1 MRKVLNRIMVLFC
14 LGATA
19 LVVFPIYLDDHPW
32 PDRLRNVYEAHATL
46 DTGAINVVS
55 AIYLG
60 YRAFD
65 TLGETVVLLI
75 AVSGT
80 LAIIAGGF
88 SGAEKAVLKSR
99 WPSSSG
105 KEPLELIAGKLGL
118 IVLVF
123 GAYVM
128 AFGHLSPGG
137 GFQGGVVVASGL
149 LFLALG
155 EGGNRASR
163 LTDPEFLQKLEA
175 GAFLILLLAMT
186 VGMVAGSGF
195 LSIPSFG
202 GNTVNPVGYIVF
214 LNIALGLKVGA
225 GIGLICVIMIGDLH
239 R

>member
-1 MRKVLNRIMVLFC
+1 MKKALGILMALVC

-19 LVVFPIYLDDHPW
+19 LVTFPIFLDSRPW
-32 PDRLRNVYEAHATL
+32 PDGLRNVYEAKAYL
-46 DTGAINVVS
+46 ETGAINVVS

-65 TLGETVVLLI
+65 TLGEAIVLLI

-80 LAIIAGGF
+80 LAIIADGIPGSKGLATEF
-88 SGAEKAVLKSR
+88 RRQNSPAED
-99 WPSSSG
+99 
-105 KEPLELIAGKLGL
+105 PLELIAGKLGL
-118 IVLVF
+118 VVLVF

-155 EGGNRASR
+155 EKGRRTSR
-163 LTDPEFLQKLEA
+163 LTDPKSLQRLEA
-175 GAFLILLLAMT
+175 GAFLILLLAMAA
-186 VGMVAGSGF
+186 GMINRKAG
-195 LSIPSFG
+195 
-202 GNTVNPVGYIVF
+202 NPAEYIVF
-214 LNIALGLKVGA
+214 LNVVLGLKVGA
-225 GIGLICVIMIGDLH
+225 GIGLMCVAMIGDLH

>member
-14 LGATA
+14 CGATA

-88 SGAEKAVLKSR
+88 SGAEEAVLKSHR
-99 WPSSSG
+99 PSSSG

-186 VGMVAGSGF
+186 IGMVAGSGF
-195 LSIPSFG
+195 LSVPSFG

>member
-1 MRKVLNRIMVLFC
+1 MSKVLNKIMALFC

-19 LVVFPIYLDDHPW
+19 LVILPIYLNDRPW
-32 PDRLRNVYEAHATL
+32 PHQLRDAYEANATI

-65 TLGETVVLLI
+65 TLGETIVLLI

-80 LAIIAGGF
+80 LAIMAGGF
-88 SGAEKAVLKSR
+88 SRAKKFA
-99 WPSSSG
+99 SG
-105 KEPLELIAGKLGL
+105 PHRISLTAKDPLELVAGKLGL

-155 EGGNRASR
+155 EKGKRASR
-163 LTDPEFLQKLEA
+163 LTDPAFLQKLEA

-186 VGMVAGSGF
+186 LGMVAGSGF

-202 GNTVNPVGYIVF
+202 SKAGNPVGYIVF

-225 GIGLICVIMIGDLH
+225 GIGLICVMMIGDLH